1 MHHTHIS
8 HNNNITNK
16 FQTVMITINEQSDQI
31 ITMNDTVYNRYF
43 LTLNKLIDSQITIA
57 V

>member
-1 MHHTHIS
+1 
-8 HNNNITNK
+8 
-16 FQTVMITINEQSDQI
+16 MITINEQSDQI